1 MDSSVFE
8 SNLTVYFEAF
18 AENDKTHR
26 IALLS
31 RCMTEGGEIWGPQRL
46 FKGYE
51 AISEKIE
58 GFHSRMPGARL
69 VLASGLNIF
78 LNIARFKVAIVN
90 ADGSIRSEGDNVI
103 EMAESGRIHRV
114 FPFWEPV
121 PPIPSS
127 WPRHLALADR
137 GGAS

>member
-8 SNLTVYFEAF
+8 SSLKVLFEAF
-18 AENDKTHR
+18 AENDKSQR
-26 IALLS
+26 MILLS
-31 RCMTEGGEIWGPQRL
+31 RSMTEDGEIWGPQRL

-58 GFHSRMPGARL
+58 GFHARMPGARL
-69 VLASGLNIF
+69 VLASGLNTF

-90 ADGSIRSEGDNVI
+90 SDGSTKSEGENFI
-103 EMAESGRIHRV
+103 EMAASGHIHRV

-121 PPIPSS
+121 PPIPHS
-127 WPRHLALADR
+127 WPRHIAL
-137 GGAS
+137 

>member
-8 SNLTVYFEAF
+8 SNLKVYFEAF
-18 AENDKTHR
+18 AEGDKAHR
-26 IALLS
+26 MVLLS
-31 RCMTEGGEIWGPQRL
+31 RCMIEEGEIWGPQRL

-58 GFHSRMPGARL
+58 GFHFRMPGARL
-69 VLASGLNIF
+69 VLASGLNTF
-78 LNIARFKVAIVN
+78 LNIGRFKVAIVN
-90 ADGSIRSEGDNVI
+90 ADGSTRSVGENFI

-121 PPIPSS
+121 PVIPSS
-127 WPRHLALADR
+127 WPRHLAL
-137 GGAS
+137 